1 MNAGAERWI
10 RWTTIGC
17 VGLLALIAGTVS
29 YLHMHALVA
38 RHGQPGWVAALTP
51 FSVDGMIVAAST
63 TLLAE
68 SRSGHRGGVL
78 PWALLVAGSV
88 ASLAANVA
96 VAEPTLIGR
105 VIAAW
110 PSFALTASYELL
122 TRQVRRGAADDDVH
136 DERPRRLPPAR
147 PAAGRPAAPGLA
159 LVPPPQLGQGG
170 RRAGSD
176 LQRRAWHWALANRG
190 EDGALPSGLAIARA
204 QGRHERWG
212 RLVKSAGLAGAFGPD
227 DARERPEGT
236 DQLAGG

>member
-1 MNAGAERWI
+1 MTAGADRWI

-63 TLLAE
+63 TLLAD
-68 SRSGHRGGVL
+68 SRTGRRGGCL

-105 VIAAW
+105 VIAVW

-122 TRQVRRGAADDDVH
+122 TRQVRRSSAPGVSPVRQPQRTRTVPAPPTKPAPSAELRLVRPPELGKGNAIGQVLICSGVPGSGLWPTVPAMAVCPAAVRSLSRTVARSGGAA
-136 DERPRRLPPAR
+136 
-147 PAAGRPAAPGLA
+147 
-159 LVPPPQLGQGG
+159 
-170 RRAGSD
+170 
-176 LQRRAWHWALANRG
+176 
-190 EDGALPSGLAIARA
+190 
-204 QGRHERWG
+204 
-212 RLVKSAGLAGAFGPD
+212 
-227 DARERPEGT
+227 
-236 DQLAGG
+236 